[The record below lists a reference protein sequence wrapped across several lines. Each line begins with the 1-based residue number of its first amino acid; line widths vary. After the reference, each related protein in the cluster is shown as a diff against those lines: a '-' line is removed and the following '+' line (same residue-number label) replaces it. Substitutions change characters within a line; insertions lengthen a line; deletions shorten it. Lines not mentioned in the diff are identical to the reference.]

1 MRMTALVCTRNRGG
15 VVAGAVSSILANDHA
30 DFELIVI
37 DQSTDDLTQSA
48 IGEMPPDARLR
59 YVRSSEK
66 GLSNAR
72 NLGIGQAKSAIVAM
86 TDDDCVVP
94 PDWLT
99 RMERAFQNPEPL
111 SIVLG
116 NVIAADYDRSRGFV
130 PSYSQT
136 TSFIARD
143 LSGKHRIEG
152 MAACMGM
159 SVDAWTRLSGFDPML
174 GAGSPFHSADETD
187 MIIRAL
193 LEGHHVMET
202 PDVVVTHQG
211 LRSWDDAD
219 DTVHN
224 YLYGIGATIAKHIKL
239 FNWSIGY
246 VAMALAGRWVFKRP
260 AMDYGFQP
268 GRRVRLIGFLTGF
281 RDGIFTRVDHQT
293 GHFVSPSGRSS

>member
-1 MRMTALVCTRNRGG
+1 MKMTALVCTRNRGD
-15 VVAGAVSSILANDHA
+15 VVADSVRSILANDHP
-30 DFELIVI
+30 DFELVVV

-48 IGEMPPDARLR
+48 IAEMRHDERLR

-94 PDWLT
+94 TDWIT
-99 RMERAFQNPEPL
+99 RMERAFQNPESL

-116 NVIAADYDRSRGFV
+116 NVVAAAYDESKGFV

-159 SVDAWTRLSGFDPML
+159 RVDAWRQLSGFDPML
-174 GAGSPFHSADETD
+174 GAGSVFHSADETD

-193 LEGHHVMET
+193 LKGHHVMET
-202 PDVVVTHQG
+202 PDVAVTHQG
-211 LRSWDDAD
+211 LRSWDHAES
-219 DTVHN
+219 TVHN
-224 YLYGIGATIAKHIKL
+224 YLYGIGATIAKHTKL
-239 FNWSIGY
+239 FNWSIVY

-260 AMDYGFQP
+260 AMDYGFHP

-281 RDGIFTRVDHQT
+281 RDGLFTPADRRT
-293 GHFVSPSGRSS
+293 GHFVSPKARPS